1 MISYSDT
8 LCESVF
14 GFIQEKELGTKELDA
29 EEKEDLVSQYFH
41 TDVIKPHVTSIDI
54 KESIDWIKNSKQ
66 TFNKVEKNKR
76 HQGPFYIS
84 NWISDKLCVGGYPAN
99 KFELNTLLLSEIT
112 TFVCLNEIFDKERTY
127 KYENDFPKDKKLSF
141 INEPIEDMN
150 ITSDDKVLVLC
161 EIIVEKIYNGEKV
174 YLHCKG
180 GHGRTGTIAAIVLY
194 ILYKLPIQ
202 QIFDYL
208 QYSHDQRLGNY
219 FGNYFWTMSLD
230 QTEPQKNCFALGQ
243 VPTPQASCQRQQVQ
257 RIIKYIKNKYIKIN
271 I

>member
-1 MISYSDT
+1 MISYRDT
-8 LCESVF
+8 LRESVF
-14 GFIQEKELGTKELDA
+14 GFIQEKKLGAEELNT
-29 EEKEDLVSQYFH
+29 EEKEELVSQYFH
-41 TDVIKPHVTSIDI
+41 ADVKKPQVTSIDI
-54 KESIDWIKNSKQ
+54 KEAIDWIKNSKQ

-84 NWISDKLCVGGYPAN
+84 NWLSDKLCVGGYPAN
-99 KFELNTLLLSEIT
+99 KFELNTLLVSEIT
-112 TFVCLNEIFDKERTY
+112 TFVCLNEQSDKERIY
-127 KYENDFPKDKKLSF
+127 KYENDFPKDKIYSF
-141 INEPIEDMN
+141 INEPIEDMS
-150 ITSDDKVLVLC
+150 ITFDDKVIALC

-230 QTEPQKNCFALGQ
+230 QTEPQKNYFAIGQ
-243 VPTPQASCQRQQVQ
+243 VPTPQASCQRRQVE
-257 RIIKYIKNKYIKIN
+257 RIIKYIQNKK
-271 I
+271 